1 MRWTFVVCIDRG
13 NDMKKDKILLLASF
27 VFVGILLSA
36 CSGLMP
42 LNDQSVTGDFG
53 AGYSLQEHQTRT
65 FEALWKNIQDS
76 YIYYKTADVDWNTLH
91 DKYMDKIKSG
101 LTAQEFES
109 LLKGL
114 ETDLP
119 EGSVTYQSRPER
131 LQLDVADTST
141 YDGIG
146 AFVGFQDKDIPHI
159 VILSV
164 IQGSPAEAAG
174 LKAHDS
180 IFEIDGNPVDVQEGL
195 NAVNRIRG
203 PAGSSVRLDI
213 QSPGEPKRTVD
224 VKRANLNS
232 TGKLEASMLSGTD
245 YGYLLF
251 PPIGYQ
257 GLDQEI
263 IDSLKSLTTNR
274 QLKGLILDL
283 RVANSSQN
291 WPIEA
296 LATMFSNGP
305 IGDLYNRSQQQTVS
319 VQGHDVAGSQT
330 VPLVILVGKNTNG
343 FSEIFAASMQL
354 NKRAT
359 IIGEQTP
366 GKVETQSAFYLPDGS
381 RIFVE
386 STSFRLSNGAEI
398 GTTGVTPDIKVN
410 ASWDQIQPDSDP
422 VIAQAVKV
430 LDSAK

>member
-1 MRWTFVVCIDRG
+1 
-13 NDMKKDKILLLASF
+13 
-27 VFVGILLSA
+27 
-36 CSGLMP
+36 
-42 LNDQSVTGDFG
+42 
-53 AGYSLQEHQTRT
+53 
-65 FEALWKNIQDS
+65 
-76 YIYYKTADVDWNTLH
+76 
-91 DKYMDKIKSG
+91 
-101 LTAQEFES
+101 
-109 LLKGL
+109 
-114 ETDLP
+114 
-119 EGSVTYQSRPER
+119 
-131 LQLDVADTST
+131 
-141 YDGIG
+141 
-146 AFVGFQDKDIPHI
+146 
-159 VILSV
+159 
-164 IQGSPAEAAG
+164 
-174 LKAHDS
+174 
-180 IFEIDGNPVDVQEGL
+180 
-195 NAVNRIRG
+195 
-203 PAGSSVRLDI
+203 
-213 QSPGEPKRTVD
+213 
-224 VKRANLNS
+224 
-232 TGKLEASMLSGTD
+232 MLSDSD

-305 IGDLYNRSQQQTVS
+305 IGDLYNRSQQQTIS

-410 ASWDQIQPDSDP
+410 AGWDQIQPDSDP